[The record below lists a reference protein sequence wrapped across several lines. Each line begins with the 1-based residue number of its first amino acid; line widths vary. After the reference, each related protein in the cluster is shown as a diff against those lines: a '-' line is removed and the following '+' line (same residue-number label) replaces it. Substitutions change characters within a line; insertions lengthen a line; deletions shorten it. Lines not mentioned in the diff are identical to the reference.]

1 MKVTNNGIENE
12 TKDMTREFHKRDV
25 LMTSEYMR
33 ICSTSLVNRQMQ
45 IKITLRYISDP
56 SD

>member
-12 TKDMTREFHKRDV
+12 TKDMTREFHKRNV

-33 ICSTSLVNRQMQ
+33 ICSMSLVNRQMQ
-45 IKITLRYISDP
+45 IKITLRYISGP